1 MYYIS
6 SLSDEWSSSVVQAA
20 HSLTAASAEAQLIVT
35 PPTTINKI
43 YKFIQ
48 THTCL
53 CLSHRYALSQFSVLL
68 HRHSFLRSKQLQTA
82 NPLHKYSL
90 NSLQVRHNTHSGQL
104 STNLR
109 MLTLQISLHQI
120 RSCFELTIPRIDQYN
135 IMRLIQNSKQ
145 FSRDRTSLNERIVH
159 H

>member
-48 THTCL
+48 THTCH
-53 CLSHRYALSQFSVLL
+53 CLSHRYALSQFSDT
-68 HRHSFLRSKQLQTA
+68 RFYA
-82 NPLHKYSL
+82 
-90 NSLQVRHNTHSGQL
+90 
-104 STNLR
+104 
-109 MLTLQISLHQI
+109 
-120 RSCFELTIPRIDQYN
+120 
-135 IMRLIQNSKQ
+135 QNSFKPLICCTNTRLTVFKFVTTLTQ
-145 FSRDRTSLNERIVH
+145 DSFQRI
-159 H
+159 